1 MTKPSTPQK
10 FINAYKDFAFDV
22 ERETGIPAIAI
33 LAQAAL
39 ESGWGKKSI
48 GNNIFGVKY
57 KSGDWGY
64 QEVLTTEHSK
74 SPNDFKGKKIKSVT
88 YDSIK
93 KIYVYKIWDYFADY
107 PTVKD
112 AFLGHARLLL
122 SKRYKPALRW
132 KHSPK
137 RFLIALWRC
146 GYATDTDY
154 GRKMCKMVDSV
165 TKRL

>member
-57 KSGDWGY
+57 KSWDWGY

-74 SPNDFKGKKIKSVT
+74 SQNDFKGKKIKSVT
-88 YDSIK
+88 YNSIK

-107 PTVKD
+107 PTV
-112 AFLGHARLLL
+112 
-122 SKRYKPALRW
+122 
-132 KHSPK
+132 
-137 RFLIALWRC
+137 
-146 GYATDTDY
+146 
-154 GRKMCKMVDSV
+154 
-165 TKRL
+165 